1 MGKRAIVLG
10 ASGLIGASVLEMLCK
25 DDYFASVKVI
35 VRRSIEIEHPKVTV
49 DIIDFENQEEFRNA
63 MKDADIVF
71 CAIGTTRKNVKGD
84 MAAYRKVDYDIP
96 VNAAKYSKEWGIS
109 HFAVVSALGADSNKS
124 NFYMK
129 MKGEMEDSI
138 KNQDIPSL
146 HIFRPSLLLGKRSE
160 KRLLEDI
167 GQFLM
172 PALSFLIPADMKPIY
187 GKTVAESM
195 ISVVKNDIK
204 GTFVYGYRDMSK

>member
-10 ASGLIGASVLEMLCK
+10 ASGLIGANLVEMLCK
-25 DDYFASVKVI
+25 DDYFTSVKVI
-35 VRRSIEIEHPKVTV
+35 VRRSIKIDHPKVTV

-63 MKDADIVF
+63 MKGADIVF

-84 MAAYRKVDYDIP
+84 MAYYRKVDYDIP
-96 VNAAKYSKEWGIS
+96 VNAAKYSKEWGSS
-109 HFAVVSALGADSNKS
+109 HFAVVSAIGADSSKS

-138 KNQDIPSL
+138 KNQDILSL

-172 PALSFLIPADMKPIY
+172 PVLSFLFPTDMKPIY
-187 GKTVAESM
+187 GRTVAESM
-195 ISVVKNDIK
+195 IYAVKNDIK
-204 GTFVYGYRDMSK
+204 GTFVYGYREMSK

>member
-1 MGKRAIVLG
+1 MGKSAIVIG
-10 ASGLIGASVLEMLCK
+10 ATGLIGSHLVSILCR
-25 DDYFASVKVI
+25 DDYFTSVKLI
-35 VRRSIEIEHPKVTV
+35 VRREIDISHPKVSV
-49 DIIDFENQEEFRNA
+49 EVIDFESQKEFKQA
-63 MKDADIVF
+63 MCDADIVF
-71 CAIGTTRKNVKGD
+71 CAVGTTRKNVKGD
-84 MAAYRKVDYDIP
+84 MIAYRKVDYDIP
-96 VNAAKYSKEWGIS
+96 VYAAKYSKEWGVN
-109 HFAVVSALGADSNKS
+109 HFAVVSALGADSSKS

-138 KNQDIPSL
+138 KSQDTPSL

-172 PALSFLIPADMKPIY
+172 PLLSFLFPTDMKPIY

-195 ISVVKNDIK
+195 ISAVKNDIK
-204 GTFVYGYRDMSK
+204 GTFVYGYREMSK